1 MTYKSGKGPKDQLEH
16 VYGDVAV
23 DIFYLVTWQNLII
36 FLESHYLRFI
46 KISSKISVFKYY
58 AKTNF
63 PRQV

>member
-1 MTYKSGKGPKDQLEH
+1 MTYKLGKGPKDQLEH

-46 KISSKISVFKYY
+46 KISSF
-58 AKTNF
+58 
-63 PRQV
+63 

>member
-46 KISSKISVFKYY
+46 KISSF
-58 AKTNF
+58 
-63 PRQV
+63 